1 MMTISWRDK
10 VALVTGG
17 SRGIGRQIVLKLAE
31 SGMKVAVNYRDNHEA
46 AREVQELVRQEG
58 VDCLL
63 IPSDIADIA
72 QGQSMVQAVLKHW
85 GRLDV
90 LVNNAGIT
98 RDTLLLRMKDED
110 WFDVMQTDL
119 TGVFACTRAAVKP
132 MMKQRFGRIVSIAS
146 IAGILGNAGQ
156 ANYAAAKAGVIGFTR
171 SVAREMAS
179 RNITA
184 NVVAPGLVETDL
196 TQHMS
201 EDAFN
206 SLIQQIPLG
215 RAGRP
220 EDVADAV
227 HYLINAEYVTGQT
240 LIVDGGLVMH

>member
-1 MMTISWRDK
+1 MMTIPWRDK

-31 SGMKVAVNYRDNHEA
+31 SGMKVAVNYRDNHEG

-72 QGQSMVQAVLKHW
+72 QGQSLVQAVLKHW

-240 LIVDGGLVMH
+240 LVVDGGLVMH

>member
-1 MMTISWRDK
+1 
-10 VALVTGG
+10 
-17 SRGIGRQIVLKLAE
+17 
-31 SGMKVAVNYRDNHEA
+31 MKVAVNYRDNHEA

-240 LIVDGGLVMH
+240 LVVDGGLVMH